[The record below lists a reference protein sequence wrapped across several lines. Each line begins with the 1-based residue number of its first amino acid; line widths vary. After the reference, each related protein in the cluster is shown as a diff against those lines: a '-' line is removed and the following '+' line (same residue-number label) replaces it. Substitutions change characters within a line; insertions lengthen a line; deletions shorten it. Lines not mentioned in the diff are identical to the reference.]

1 MVSKR
6 SRDLAPDVLRG
17 FALFGI
23 LVVNIPFMA
32 LSSENGARGEY
43 VQGAL
48 NGSVALV
55 MLALFAGKFY
65 LLFSFLFGYSS
76 SYIIQNE
83 RKNRARWIRR
93 CFALMAFGALHF
105 TFLWHGDILF
115 FYGFLGIV
123 LIAFLFRTD
132 RTLQIWTR
140 IIYATSCFILV
151 ALGSLIYIGERY
163 FPEESNASL
172 PDSGLDEVLR
182 NSTFLESIAPR
193 VNLWVWG
200 SLGAG
205 LLLQGGF
212 AFAAFLYGLR
222 AQRTGLLS
230 APFDLPRASKMIKTG
245 LILGLPIQLL
255 LATFA
260 IRNEQSADVSE
271 AIHLITLFLA
281 FMAAPLLSMA
291 YVGAILKCI
300 ENRPHL
306 VSWMA
311 PAGKMSLTVYIGE
324 SIFASLIFGPWGLGL
339 FQELEIWAVALV
351 AIGIWLSLVWFST
364 LWLKRF
370 RQGPLEWLM
379 HLLTRSRRASSIN
392 D

>member
-1 MVSKR
+1 
-6 SRDLAPDVLRG
+6 
-17 FALFGI
+17 
-23 LVVNIPFMA
+23 
-32 LSSENGARGEY
+32 
-43 VQGAL
+43 
-48 NGSVALV
+48 

-115 FYGFLGIV
+115 FYGILGIV

-230 APFDLPRASKMIKTG
+230 APFDLPRASKTIKTG

>member
-1 MVSKR
+1 MSKR

-115 FYGFLGIV
+115 FYGILGIV

-163 FPEESNASL
+163 FPEQSNASL

-230 APFDLPRASKMIKTG
+230 APFDLPSASKMIKTG

-300 ENRPHL
+300 QNRTHL
-306 VSWMA
+306 VTWMA

>member
-1 MVSKR
+1 MSKR

-115 FYGFLGIV
+115 FYGILGIV

-163 FPEESNASL
+163 FPEQSNASL

-230 APFDLPRASKMIKTG
+230 APFDLPSASKMIKTG

>member
-1 MVSKR
+1 MSKR

-76 SYIIQNE
+76 SYIIQND

-93 CFALMAFGALHF
+93 CLALMAFGALHF

-115 FYGFLGIV
+115 FYGILGLV
-123 LIAFLFRTD
+123 LVAFLFRTD
-132 RTLQIWTR
+132 RTLLIWTR
-140 IIYATSCFILV
+140 IIYATSCFILL

-364 LWLKRF
+364 LWLKRL

>member
-115 FYGFLGIV
+115 FYGILGIV

-163 FPEESNASL
+163 FPEQSNASL

-230 APFDLPRASKMIKTG
+230 APFDLPSASKMIKTG

-300 ENRPHL
+300 QNRTHL
-306 VSWMA
+306 VTWMA

>member
-115 FYGFLGIV
+115 FYGILGIV

-281 FMAAPLLSMA
+281 FMAAPLHSMA

>member
-1 MVSKR
+1 MESKR

-93 CFALMAFGALHF
+93 CFALMAFGTLHF

-115 FYGFLGIV
+115 FYGILGIV

-163 FPEESNASL
+163 FPEQSNASL

-230 APFDLPRASKMIKTG
+230 APFDLPSASKMIKTG

-300 ENRPHL
+300 QNRTHL
-306 VSWMA
+306 VTWMA

>member
-1 MVSKR
+1 VSKR

-115 FYGFLGIV
+115 FYGILGIV

>member
-115 FYGFLGIV
+115 FYGILGIV

-140 IIYATSCFILV
+140 IIYATSCLILV

-163 FPEESNASL
+163 FPEQSNASL

-193 VNLWVWG
+193 VDLWVWG

-245 LILGLPIQLL
+245 LIFGLPIQLL

-306 VSWMA
+306 VTWMA

-339 FQELEIWAVALV
+339 FQELEIWAVALA

-364 LWLKRF
+364 VWLKRF

-392 D
+392 G

>member
-48 NGSVALV
+48 NSSVALV

-115 FYGFLGIV
+115 FYGILGIV

-163 FPEESNASL
+163 FPEQSNASL

-230 APFDLPRASKMIKTG
+230 APFDLPSASKMIKTG

-300 ENRPHL
+300 QNRTHL
-306 VSWMA
+306 VTWMA

>member
-115 FYGFLGIV
+115 FYGILGIV

-379 HLLTRSRRASSIN
+379 YLLTRSRRVSSIN
-392 D
+392 G